1 MSRCIRDH
9 DTGQAAGSAG
19 QAIVIPTITL
29 GTLLNWIP
37 AAVVVDLVKVDA
49 QGADLMILR
58 TMGPAKKRVRNLQ
71 IEVQDLQPSDR
82 LRMYENGANRKES
95 SAEIT
100 GWGFTEKVCKMQNC
114 AVGEMNCLFTGE
126 LRPTTTNY

>member
-1 MSRCIRDH
+1 
-9 DTGQAAGSAG
+9 
-19 QAIVIPTITL
+19 
-29 GTLLNWIP
+29 LLNWIP

-58 TMGPAKKRVRNLQ
+58 TMGPAKRRVRNLQ